1 MAMPSSSFVLL
12 YASLAR
18 APQYAMTL
26 ASRMAATAFEARDL
40 DGVQR
45 WTSCYAELRPIFGDL
60 QDELPAVTVS

>member
-1 MAMPSSSFVLL
+1 MAMQSSSFVLL

-26 ASRMAATAFEARDL
+26 ASMMAATAFEARDI

-45 WTSCYAELRPIFGDL
+45 WTNCYAELRPIFGDL
-60 QDELPAVTVS
+60 QDDRKVAPVS

>member
-1 MAMPSSSFVLL
+1 MAMQSSSFVLL

-26 ASRMAATAFEARDL
+26 ASMMAATAFEARDI

-45 WTSCYAELRPIFGDL
+45 WTNCYAELRPIFGDL
-60 QDELPAVTVS
+60 QDDRKAAPVS

>member
-1 MAMPSSSFVLL
+1 MVMPSSSFVLL

-45 WTSCYAELRPIFGDL
+45 WTSCYAELRPIFGDIP
-60 QDELPAVTVS
+60 DDLPVAQVS

>member
-1 MAMPSSSFVLL
+1 MAMQSSSFVLL

-26 ASRMAATAFEARDL
+26 ASMMAATAFEARDI

-45 WTSCYAELRPIFGDL
+45 WTNCYAELRPIFGDL
-60 QDELPAVTVS
+60 QDDLKVAPVS